1 MVAQPGQGFGNSRH
15 RWCTYL
21 NFRTMYDQIYSGL
34 VQSKL
39 ATCLNVP
46 VFMDKED
53 NIVDEDKKYGRK
65 VTHKFTHPELV
76 LVFDETGGN
85 TSQEK
90 DGRRGNQKFV
100 CGRGFTPQRSITT
113 QSNHFT
119 VLGVTLLD
127 ETPVMCVIIFAGKK
141 IKGCD

>member
-1 MVAQPGQGFGNSRH
+1 
-15 RWCTYL
+15 
-21 NFRTMYDQIYSGL
+21 MYDQIYSGL

-76 LVFDETGGN
+76 LVFDETGDN
-85 TSQEK
+85 MSQENM
-90 DGRRGNQKFV
+90 GVGGTRNSFV
-100 CGRGFTPQRSITT
+100 GAD
-113 QSNHFT
+113 
-119 VLGVTLLD
+119 LLHK
-127 ETPVMCVIIFAGKK
+127 EV
-141 IKGCD
+141 